1 MSQKKKLT
9 KKNMHEIM
17 KELGKERPVFHSEA
31 DFQHALAWKIH
42 EEYPDYNVRLEKR
55 EVVNDKEVYFDIFI
69 FKNNEKIPIE
79 VKYKTREL
87 KVSIENEEY
96 KLKTHSAY
104 PPNRYEFIKD
114 ISRLEAFGGGFAV
127 FLTNDSLYWYR
138 GEEEGIDEDF
148 KIYEN
153 RKIKE
158 TLNWGPKA
166 GNGTTKGKG
175 EITLLHSYIFHW
187 TDYSEIKDC
196 SSPNGSKFRYL
207 LVEIPK
213 VTPNKAD
220 TGNSVKLIPDWQT
233 PKAVVL
239 VWPEEV
245 YRKYLTSF
253 YARLSAYIP
262 ENIKLIYL
270 IKDKGIEKE
279 VTSSVRKYNPKI
291 SVDFIVIPEIA
302 DIWIRD
308 WAPIP
313 AVDVNG
319 KAVLVKA
326 LYWPRYLVSSKTYR
340 EKAKGDD
347 TAGRRLLEH
356 LKLPV
361 VDIPLIWD
369 IGNLT
374 HNGRGT
380 AIVTKRLIDDNREN
394 YTENEIKSSL
404 KNKLNI
410 TDLIILPEEPED
422 DTGHIDGM
430 VRFIDEKTLAVG
442 SYPEDW
448 PGGKE
453 FMDSIAEKLRKELGE
468 GYRIIR
474 VPNGIP
480 SDEKSEGMASAVGNH
495 MNFLRLGNKLLLP
508 YYGIP
513 EDEIAREVLQNALPG
528 IEVIPVDI
536 PGIKKLASKGGVLNC
551 ITWCYF

>member
-17 KELGKERPVFHSEA
+17 KKLSKERSIFHSEA

-42 EEYPDYNVRLEKR
+42 EECPDYNVRLEKR

-79 VKYKTREL
+79 VKYKTKEL
-87 KVSIENEEY
+87 KASINGEEY
-96 KLKTHSAY
+96 QLKTHGAY

-114 ISRLEAFGGGFAV
+114 ISRLEVFGGGFAV

-153 RKIKE
+153 RKIKG
-158 TLNWGPKA
+158 TLKWGPNA

-187 TDYSEIKDC
+187 KDY
-196 SSPNGSKFRYL
+196 SSPNGYKAKFRYL

-213 VTPNKAD
+213 VTPNKAN
-220 TGNSVKLIPDWQT
+220 TGNSVKLIPDWQSL
-233 PKAVVL
+233 KAVVL

-245 YRKYLTSF
+245 HRKYLAGF

-270 IKDKGIEKE
+270 IKDKEIEKE

-291 SVDFIVIPEIA
+291 SVDCIVIPEVA

-313 AVDVNG
+313 ALNSTR
-319 KAVLVKA
+319 KPVLVKA
-326 LYWPRYLVSSKTYR
+326 LYWSRYLVSSKAYR

-347 TAGRRLLEH
+347 KAGRRLPEH

-361 VDIPLIWD
+361 VDISLIWD

-374 HNGRGT
+374 HNGRGA
-380 AIVTKRLIDDNREN
+380 AIVTKRLIEDNKEK
-394 YTENEIKSSL
+394 YTEDEIKSSL

-410 TDLIILPEEPED
+410 TDLIILPEEPGD
-422 DTGHIDGM
+422 DTGHVDGM
-430 VRFIDEKTLAVG
+430 VRFINEKTLAVG
-442 SYPEDW
+442 SYPKSW
-448 PGGKE
+448 PEGKD
-453 FMDSIAEKLRKELGE
+453 FMDCIAEKLRKELGE

-480 SDEKSEGMASAVGNH
+480 PDEKSEGMASAVGNH
-495 MNFLRLGNKLLLP
+495 INFLRLGNRLLLP

-513 EDEIAREVLQNALPG
+513 EDEIAREVLQNALPD